1 MEWEIALSRQA
12 EKFLAKNHLPDEFV
26 IAPLRKAISKFFGEF
41 GESES
46 VSVYVKRLSGAW
58 TGYYRVRSGR
68 IRIIFSF
75 DAEKQR
81 AFVEVVDYRGD
92 VYN

>member
-1 MEWEIALSRQA
+1 MTSAARNWPTLCQSSGQYSRSA
-12 EKFLAKNHLPDEFV
+12 FLGVKYINPKF
-26 IAPLRKAISKFFGEF
+26 F

-46 VSVYVKRLSGAW
+46 VSVDVKRLSGAW
-58 TGYYRVRSGR
+58 AGYYRVRSGR

-75 DAEKQR
+75 DAEELR

-92 VYN
+92 VYK

>member
-12 EKFLAKNHLPDEFV
+12 EKFLAKNHFPDEFV
-26 IAPLRKAISKFFGEF
+26 IAPVGKALRKFF

-46 VSVYVKRLSGAW
+46 VSVDVKRLSGAW
-58 TGYYRVRSGR
+58 DGYYRVRSGR

-92 VYN
+92 VYK

>member
-26 IAPLRKAISKFFGEF
+26 IAPLRKAISKFFGE
-41 GESES
+41 SES
-46 VSVYVKRLSGAW
+46 VSVDVKRLSGAW
-58 TGYYRVRSGR
+58 TGYYRVRTGR

-92 VYN
+92 VYK